1 MDEKVI
7 CPECNKETSADV
19 TICSHCG
26 FPMGEA
32 KVETNYNTCPECG
45 SVINP
50 NAKKCDACGYPLDL
64 ITNNRTNKLVDPK
77 KKIIGI
83 TMIVVGIIFV
93 FLSYKVRFMGDYDY
107 NAGVIE
113 RYEDNIKE
121 YRDLKQEMMDEA
133 NSYSSGLFKTS
144 YKNLAYSYQELI
156 DDAEESIGEY
166 RGKQHAIVTKALIM
180 LLISLGLIG
189 TGGYFVKKNSGGIA

>member
-1 MDEKVI
+1 MGEKII
-7 CPECNKETSADV
+7 CPECNNEISTDDLV
-19 TICSHCG
+19 CPHCG
-26 FPMGEA
+26 YPIGEDKI
-32 KVETNYNTCPECG
+32 KVDKCPECG
-45 SVINP
+45 NDVNLLDEKCSV
-50 NAKKCDACGYPLDL
+50 CGYPLKEKV
-64 ITNNRTNKLVDPK
+64 NKNAKNIPDSK
-77 KKIIGI
+77 KRILGI
-83 TMIVVGIIFV
+83 AMIVVGILLV
-93 FLSYKVRFMGDYDY
+93 FFAYKTRFMSDYDY

-166 RGKQHAIVTKALIM
+166 QGKQRAIVTKALIM

-189 TGGYFVKKNSGGIA
+189 TGGYFIKKNSGGIA

>member
-7 CPECNKETSADV
+7 CPECNTEISANV
-19 TICSHCG
+19 TVCPHCG

-32 KVETNYNTCPECG
+32 KEENSYDTCPECG
-45 SVINP
+45 NVINP
-50 NAKKCDACGYPLDL
+50 NAEKCDACGYPLNRV
-64 ITNNRTNKLVDPK
+64 INNVTNKSVDPK

-83 TMIVVGIIFV
+83 IMIVVGIIFA
-93 FLSYKVRFMGDYDY
+93 FLSYKARFMGDYDY
-107 NAGVIE
+107 NVGVIE

-156 DDAEESIGEY
+156 DDAEDSIDEY
-166 RGKQHAIVTKALIM
+166 QGKQRAIVTKAMIM
-180 LLISLGLIG
+180 LLISLGLAG
-189 TGGYFVKKNSGGIA
+189 TGGYLIKKNSGGIA